1 MDAQTCLKKMQLAG
15 TLSLATV
22 DENGAPQIRCVS
34 AVHYESRAIYFLLPT
49 FIPVIRVISTLSLRS
64 KTSCSTTLTW
74 GFVLLSALSLP

>member
-34 AVHYESRAIYFLLPT
+34 AVHYESAPSTSSRRAARRWPASLWPMGASK
-49 FIPVIRVISTLSLRS
+49 RSSTRG
-64 KTSCSTTLTW
+64 LTK
-74 GFVLLSALSLP
+74 